1 MTKVK
6 ESVLKKLGYS
16 DKEWEK
22 QRQLEMSKPLKS
34 KKEELARDIF
44 LFLERSNRLE
54 SINLNKIL
62 QDITEQ
68 KQTGGEYQVRLENL
82 IRLDKPGVFH
92 ALKQLKI
99 DVPLPSPEKIKTTQK
114 EPSQQSINPINTKN
128 EGLNT
133 ESPLDVDSQV
143 TVPLGYRV
151 WSLSE
156 IENYENRTVSYWTTQ
171 GEYGNGKFFTHPKKL
186 HEYCFQPAD
195 GHLVVFT
202 EAHRKRLTAEGAKF
216 RFKALD

>member
-1 MTKVK
+1 MK

-16 DKEWEK
+16 DKEWKK

-44 LFLERSNRLE
+44 QFLERSNRLE

-82 IRLDKPGVFH
+82 IRLNKPEVFH

-99 DVPLPSPEKIKTTQK
+99 DIPWPFPEKIKTTHK
-114 EPSQQSINPINTKN
+114 EPPQRSVNPISTKS

-133 ESPLDVDSQV
+133 ESSLDVDIRAA
-143 TVPLGYRV
+143 VPLGYRV
-151 WSLSE
+151 WSLGE
-156 IENYENRTVSYWTTQ
+156 IENHENQTVSYWTTQ
-171 GEYGNGKFFTHPKKL
+171 GEYGRGEFFIHPKKL